1 MEKKSTLILL
11 ALGMAI
17 NLALLST
24 YCMGAEFKPV
34 TLRYSHY
41 VSQNSWHGELNQW
54 WANEVEKRTG
64 GKVKVKIYWMDSL
77 TKIKDGLPSV
87 QSGMAEMGWISS
99 TYHPSQLPLFLALDN
114 VFNFGDDY
122 VASVLAITDT
132 MEKEPNLKVE
142 LERENII
149 QVIPH
154 CSGHAQIGSK
164 KCFASL
170 ADLKG
175 KTLRTYG
182 GARTKYY
189 TALGANPIFMA
200 FPDLYEAMDRGTI
213 DAIGDMAVVLASGFK
228 LYEVSKCVLLIN
240 AGGSLASGGF
250 MNLKTFKSLPPDI
263 QKTLLDLR
271 REYGIMMAQKES
283 DDEVKYY
290 KEWNTKHGV
299 TIKSLS
305 PEDQKINIEAG
316 KVAQEFFLN
325 QQESKGYP
333 AARKVWDYYMAARLK
348 YEAERAKKK

>member
-1 MEKKSTLILL
+1 MKKKSALVLL
-11 ALGMAI
+11 AFGT
-17 NLALLST
+17 ALSIAFLST
-24 YCMGAEFKPV
+24 YCLGAEFKPV
-34 TLRYSHY
+34 TLKYSHY
-41 VSQNSWHGELNQW
+41 VTQSSWHGELNQW

-64 GKVKVKIYWMDSL
+64 GKVKIKIFWMDSL

-99 TYHPSQLPLFLALDN
+99 TYHPSQLPLFLVLDN

-122 VASVLAITDT
+122 VSSVMAITDA
-132 MEKEPNLKVE
+132 MENEPNLKAE

-164 KCFASL
+164 KITSL

-182 GARTKYY
+182 GSRTNYY
-189 TALGANPIFMA
+189 TQLGANPIFMA

-228 LYEVSKCVLLIN
+228 LYEVCKTVLLIN

-250 MNLKTFKSLPPDI
+250 MNLKVFKSLPPDI

-271 REYGIMMAQKES
+271 RDYGAKMAQKES
-283 DDEVKYY
+283 DDEVVYY

-305 PEDQKINIEAG
+305 PEEQKINVEAG
-316 KVAQEFFLN
+316 KAAQESFIK
-325 QQESKGYP
+325 QQESKGAP

>member
-1 MEKKSTLILL
+1 MNKKSALILL
-11 ALGMAI
+11 AFGT
-17 NLALLST
+17 ALSIAFLST
-24 YCMGAEFKPV
+24 YCLAAEFKPV
-34 TLRYSHY
+34 TLKYSHY
-41 VSQNSWHGELNQW
+41 VAQTSWHGELNQW

-64 GKVKVKIYWMDSL
+64 GKVKVKIFWMDSL

-99 TYHPSQLPLFLALDN
+99 TYHPSQLPLFLVLDN

-122 VASVLAITDT
+122 VSSVMAITDA
-132 MEKEPNLKVE
+132 MENEPNLKAE

-164 KCFASL
+164 KIMSL

-182 GARTKYY
+182 GSRTNYY
-189 TALGANPIFMA
+189 TNLGANPIFMA

-228 LYEVSKCVLLIN
+228 LYEVCKTVLLIN

-250 MNLKTFKSLPPDI
+250 MNLKVFKGLPPDI

-271 REYGIMMAQKES
+271 RDYGAKMAQKES

-299 TIKSLS
+299 TIKGLS
-305 PEDQKINIEAG
+305 PEEQKINVEAG
-316 KVAQEFFLN
+316 KAAQEAFIK
-325 QQESKGYP
+325 QQESKGAP

-348 YEAERAKKK
+348 HEAERAKKK